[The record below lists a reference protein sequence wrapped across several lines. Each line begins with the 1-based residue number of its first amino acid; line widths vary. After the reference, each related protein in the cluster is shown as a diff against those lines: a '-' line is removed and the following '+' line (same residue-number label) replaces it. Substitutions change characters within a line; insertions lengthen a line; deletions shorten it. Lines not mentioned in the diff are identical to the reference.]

1 MLLVEIVAILCGC
14 GLPLVLAIVAVVMT
28 TKSRHE
34 ERMKMIENGISLNQQ
49 KAPKRNPNRYTSL
62 RNGLVLIGFSI
73 GLVIGI
79 CLYPFIPDD
88 SDFVELIVPAV
99 TVLFGGIAYVIYFMI
114 SRNLEEKEIR
124 AERSEKPEA

>member
-49 KAPKRNPNRYTSL
+49 KAPKRN
-62 RNGLVLIGFSI
+62 
-73 GLVIGI
+73 
-79 CLYPFIPDD
+79 
-88 SDFVELIVPAV
+88 
-99 TVLFGGIAYVIYFMI
+99 
-114 SRNLEEKEIR
+114 
-124 AERSEKPEA
+124 